1 MTALMLLTIIPAQL
15 KAGSKNNHP
24 SPASNPVKLLHVNVL
39 VLRLDEIKSI
49 DKSKLSTS
57 EKKELKK
64 ELRSI
69 KSEHKTT
76 GGGGVYLSAGA
87 IIIIILVLIL
97 LL

>member
-24 SPASNPVKLLHVNVL
+24 SPVKLLHANVL

-87 IIIIILVLIL
+87 IVIIILVLIL